1 MDKRKTYITM
11 FVISL
16 FTVLLLFAYDKFLAV
31 ISVFKPVFYALVIA
45 YLADGLVRILSRFTK
60 LKRGPSIVIV
70 IILIL
75 ILCGVMVYYAIPFLI
90 EMVRD
95 LYFYV
100 RGLVIQHDTGIY
112 NFLNQAAAYFDIDID
127 QLYRFDITKLDQNL
141 VDTFK
146 TALKGIYGFTAGTV
160 SSIGGSIV
168 VVITSFVM
176 AIYMLFEKD
185 SLILWLKNLVRA
197 ISPQSKESYVLSR
210 FTMANDVFK
219 RFFIGK
225 TIDSLIIGFLIM
237 LLLWVF
243 GIEYAVV
250 FGVISGIGNMIPY
263 FGPIIS
269 AVPVVLVLLIINP
282 VHALLALA
290 IIIVVQQLDS
300 HVIGPKVL
308 SDNIGGVSAFWI
320 LFAVTVSGIAFGIMG
335 MIVGVPVVVII
346 KNLIEDFVNIRL
358 KKREPEK
365 KEEALSNPTK
375 TGGAKIAQKQQSK
388 A

>member
-11 FVISL
+11 FIVSL

-31 ISVFKPVFYALVIA
+31 ISVFKPVFYALVVA

-60 LKRGPSIVIV
+60 LKRTPSIIIV

-100 RGLVIQHDTGIY
+100 RGLVIRHDTGIY
-112 NFLNQAAAYFDIDID
+112 DFINQAAAYFDFDID

-146 TALKGIYGFTAGTV
+146 TAIKGLYGFTAGTV
-160 SSIGGSIV
+160 SSIGGSLV

-176 AIYMLFEKD
+176 AIYMLFEKE

-197 ISPQSKESYVLSR
+197 ISPQNKEEYVLSR
-210 FTMANDVFK
+210 FAMANDVFK

-225 TIDSLIIGFLIM
+225 SIDSLIIGFLIM

-269 AVPVVLVLLIINP
+269 AIPVVLVLLIINP

-320 LFAVTVSGIAFGIMG
+320 LFAVTVSGLAFGIMG

-358 KKREPEK
+358 KKREPAV
-365 KEEALSNPTK
+365 KEETLPKPAK
-375 TGGAKIAQKQQSK
+375 TGGAKIAQKQ
-388 A
+388 